1 MIRVVVFLCSI
12 LMGAPA
18 HAETVQRLG
27 RDRWSPSLVDLSKGE
42 PGWGE
47 PRRESS
53 APVTYGGNALL
64 RDSYWGAPR
73 LQFVN
78 GYLRKDETYVAP
90 YMRSIPR
97 R

>member
-1 MIRVVVFLCSI
+1 MIRVIVLLCSI

-18 HAETVQRLG
+18 HSETIQQLG
-27 RDRWSPSLVDLSKGE
+27 RDTSSPSLIDLSKGE
-42 PGWGE
+42 RGWGE
-47 PRRESS
+47 PRREGG

-78 GYLRKDETYVAP
+78 GHLRKNGTYVAP
-90 YMRSIPR
+90 YMRSVPR